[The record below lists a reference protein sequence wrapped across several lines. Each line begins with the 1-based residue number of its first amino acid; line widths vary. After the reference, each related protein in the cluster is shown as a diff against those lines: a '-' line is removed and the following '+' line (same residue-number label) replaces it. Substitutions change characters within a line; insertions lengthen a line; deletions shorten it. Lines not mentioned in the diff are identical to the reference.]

1 MKVNEIFFSIQGEST
16 YQGVPCVFIRL
27 AGCNLRCSYCD
38 TSYARDRVVGEEL
51 SITEV
56 LDRVRIYSCSTVE
69 ITGGEPLLQK
79 GTFELAEEL
88 LDSGYRVMVETNGTI
103 DISSLDPRVIRV
115 VDIKCPGSGHTHEI
129 MWDNLEHLG
138 SGDEI
143 KFVIS
148 SRDDYEWAR
157 EIIRNRN
164 LADHNTVLLS
174 PAFSLVEPADL
185 AEWILRD
192 GLGVRLNLQIHKYIW
207 KPGARGR

>member
-1 MKVNEIFFSIQGEST
+1 MKVNEIFLSIQGEST

-38 TSYARDRVVGEEL
+38 TSYARDRVDGEEL

-79 GTFELAEEL
+79 GTFELAAKL

-129 MWDNLEHLG
+129 MWDNLKHLG

-157 EIIRNRN
+157 EIIRDRN
-164 LADHNTVLLS
+164 LTDHNTVLLS
-174 PAFSLVEPADL
+174 PAFSLIEPADL